1 MSWFLE
7 NNIQYIS
14 MRQLNSD
21 NILYTLCACAQM
33 KRNVNVLSVMSLPIC
48 YCHHREFAAVAGG
61 VFGCLT
67 DVSSGHIWYLPS
79 PPPPAEREIDRG
91 RPRIACLVPLCPKSI
106 ACESTSS
113 IECCIFPALHPFVSD
128 HGRILWA

>member
-14 MRQLNSD
+14 MIQLNSD
-21 NILYTLCACAQM
+21 NILYTPCPCAQM

-48 YCHHREFAAVAGG
+48 YCHHREFG
-61 VFGCLT
+61 VFGSLT
-67 DVSSGHIWYLPS
+67 DVSSWHIWYLPS

-91 RPRIACLVPLCPKSI
+91 RPRIACLVPCLTEIMWVARTNFLFRFRLPSPT
-106 ACESTSS
+106 ACRANSQGTSGMYTGS
-113 IECCIFPALHPFVSD
+113 
-128 HGRILWA
+128 